1 MSQNVHSRSDLDEEA
16 AGAVCSEEEA
26 WRAVN
31 GIDFDRV
38 SSAVTNAASTSL
50 EVSVGFVSNVSV
62 SVE

>member
-1 MSQNVHSRSDLDEEA
+1 MSQNVHSQSDLDEEA
-16 AGAVCSEEEA
+16 AGAVGNEEEA

-31 GIDFDRV
+31 GVDFDCV

-50 EVSVGFVSNVSV
+50 EVRVGFVSNVSV